1 MCQTDLVDE
10 FCLCFILQ
18 DISRKGMEYNSTFWQ
33 SHMSLWSPE
42 LINHHLGS
50 SIMTLNYFLYIVI
63 LSISQ
68 WKFEG
73 RPNCYRVVLFLT
85 KWKLWNISLF
95 LTQRCK
101 NVLRHENTKY
111 TNIIVK
117 IKIAF
122 CNATSRNIGYICRHF
137 NCKTEKYVQPLI
149 VKSFI
154 FQKDTLSIQY
164 SYSITYVW
172 THSCIGTWT

>member
-68 WKFEG
+68 WKFEECFSSCIIL
-73 RPNCYRVVLFLT
+73 NQMKTMKYFLVSDPKVYKCIT
-85 KWKLWNISLF
+85 PWK
-95 LTQRCK
+95 
-101 NVLRHENTKY
+101 Y
-111 TNIIVK
+111 K
-117 IKIAF
+117 IYQNNRKIHAF
-122 CNATSRNIGYICRHF
+122 CNATFRNIGYICRHF